1 MGISHACSGEI
12 LSGGVAAV
20 VGTEY
25 AYTRC
30 KDINGRAVV
39 GELSAIVGTLDYT
52 HSNGGWA
59 EAGE

>member
-12 LSGGVAAV
+12 LSGEVAAV

-30 KDINGRAVV
+30 KDISQRAVV
-39 GELSAIVGTLDYT
+39 RELGAVVGTFDYT
-52 HSNGGWA
+52 HSNGGWVEIGA
-59 EAGE
+59 